1 MFGKIAFLSSLTSGL
16 GAGAASVLGS
26 LCCIPAA
33 VAFLGAGGASLGA
46 LLSPYQVPFA
56 LASVGLVGTAFW
68 IRSAR
73 RDEACAIPAADRR
86 VGETRET
93 Q

>member
-16 GAGAASVLGS
+16 GAGAASVLG
-26 LCCIPAA
+26 LICCIPAA
-33 VAFLGAGGASLGA
+33 VAFLGAGGAALGA

-73 RDEACAIPAADRR
+73 RDEAYAIPAADRR
-86 VGETRET
+86 VGEARET